1 MVPDQSPPGTSPS
14 SSEQVLRALVEI
26 CGPHF
31 ARPAGHADT
40 VSGRRAR
47 FVAAPATTGAV
58 ADTLDVAT
66 RHGLGVVPR
75 GAGSKIDWGFPPA
88 GMDVLLDTGRLA
100 GIWHHR
106 PDDRTAEFGTGT
118 PVRAVQA
125 ALALQGQRLAIDP
138 PSPDATIGGVL
149 SVNESGPL
157 RYRFGSPH
165 DQITSYASVDPAGAA
180 ITTPVSDNAE
190 EPGPPPGVLVS
201 VTVKLHPLPEA
212 RRWVTHPVWT
222 PLQVH
227 NLVAGTLDAE
237 IDPSAIEVDLPALVA
252 PGRAEPRPGAVS
264 VLLEGKPVAV
274 RERAARL
281 SGELG
286 QDSSVTAL
294 APVWWGRYPFGPD
307 DIVLR
312 VTVPIADLHAAVY
325 ALRDS
330 AGGAVPVRGSAGAG
344 IVHAVLPAHFSAER
358 VEGILDAIRGVLLA
372 RGGRCVV
379 VTAPPAVRAVV
390 DMARREDLY

>member
-1 MVPDQSPPGTSPS
+1 MVPDQSPPGSSPS
-14 SSEQVLRALVEI
+14 ASEQVLRALVEI

-31 ARPAGHADT
+31 ARQAGHADT
-40 VSGRRAR
+40 VSGHRAR
-47 FVAAPATTGAV
+47 FVAAPATTTAV
-58 ADTLDVAT
+58 IDTLDLAAK
-66 RHGLGVVPR
+66 HGLGVVPR
-75 GAGSKIDWGFPPA
+75 GAGSKIDWGFPPP
-88 GMDVLLDTGRLA
+88 GTEILLDTGRLA

-106 PDDRTAEFGTGT
+106 PDDRSAEIGTGT

-165 DQITSYASVDPAGAA
+165 EQVSAYTYVDPSGAA
-180 ITTPVSDNAE
+180 ATSPVTPDAD

-201 VTVKLHPLPEA
+201 VTVKLHPLPDG
-212 RRWVTHPVWT
+212 RRWISHPVWT

-237 IDPSAIEVDLPALVA
+237 VDPSAIEVDLPALVA
-252 PGRAEPRPGAVS
+252 PGRAEQRPGAVA

-281 SGELG
+281 AGELG
-286 QDSSVTAL
+286 QDSSVTAM

-330 AGGAVPVRGSAGAG
+330 AGGAVPVRGSAGVG
-344 IVHAVLPAHFSAER
+344 IVHAVLPGHFTAER

-372 RGGRCVV
+372 RNGRCVV
-379 VTAPPAVRAVV
+379 VAAPPAVRAAV